1 MFQLDKAS
9 INRWNYHSRSRSAIQ
24 TLQIDMNEWQEAFIN
39 SGNSDISFLLEIAQD
54 LLDNRDVNKYDDIYN
69 KFLSHFPNGIPK
81 VNVYIP
87 DYGSDKD
94 ILNRANDRLKMF
106 VDNHPTQEYLDAI
119 SRGEEKI
126 PELISSDPMR
136 ICI

>member
-1 MFQLDKAS
+1 MSETNSNWSKYAPS
-9 INRWNYHSRSRSAIQ
+9 HSAIR
-24 TLQIDMNEWQEAFIN
+24 TLQMDMNEWQEAFDH
-39 SGNSDISFLLEIAQD
+39 SGNPDISFLLGIAQD
-54 LLDNRDVNKYDDIYN
+54 LLNNRNADEYDNIY
-69 KFLSHFPNGIPK
+69 KTFLAHFPNGIPK
-81 VNVYIP
+81 IDVYIP
-87 DYGSDKD
+87 DYGYNND